1 MSNALVY
8 FARADLPLSVS
19 CTLITNV
26 ISIGTLPMLLCKL
39 IVSCFLFFSLPPC
52 IPLLVSR
59 SFLDTHIDAIPALLL
74 PLDLWGQG
82 FAQVSI
88 PYGDV
93 AGSMAL
99 VIVPTA
105 MGIFLKQSSARY
117 AAWGVKGG
125 GPESCTTGTIVLV
138 EPAGP

>member
-1 MSNALVY
+1 M
-8 FARADLPLSVS
+8 
-19 CTLITNV
+19 
-26 ISIGTLPMLLCKL
+26 
-39 IVSCFLFFSLPPC
+39 
-52 IPLLVSR
+52 SR

-117 AAWGVKGG
+117 AAWGETFG
-125 GPESCTTGTIVLV
+125 SVLG
-138 EPAGP
+138 AGELRRRTHNCRFISNFFPQS